1 MMVSETTLGFKLSTT
16 RARITPRA
24 GLALVWRM
32 AQRLGVRA
40 KIARAL
46 GHLKRRQR
54 GFSVV
59 EHALDWV
66 ATFVCGGQSA
76 SDLRVLRADGAALE
90 LAGRAASIAPRTGR
104 EFLSRFDRRSVGR
117 LSQVVGETAAQV
129 GAEARVRTATLDV
142 DATFIESHKR
152 GAKRSYHGEPGY
164 YPMLGFWAE
173 TQACLLGQWRDGNVS
188 PSSGAP
194 LFLAQLVRRLPSGI
208 ERVRVR
214 SDSAWF
220 NHTVM
225 DWCAGHGIEF
235 AITGQKNTH
244 MIDVIEAIAVEQW
257 EPFETGRAGAD
268 QIAETVYSFEHGAHA
283 WRIIVVRAPMRQL
296 EMFEGLYEYRVVIT
310 NMGWD
315 KRRLVR
321 WHRERATSENW
332 IKELKAGFGLEQL
345 PSGRFESNA
354 AYFQL
359 VLLAYNLICALKR
372 LALPAAFALS
382 TIKTLRFHFIHIAA
396 VVVRHARQLVVK
408 LAQGCQHLAVFRR
421 ILAPG

>member
-1 MMVSETTLGFKLSTT
+1 
-16 RARITPRA
+16 
-24 GLALVWRM
+24 
-32 AQRLGVRA
+32 
-40 KIARAL
+40 
-46 GHLKRRQR
+46 LKRRRR

-66 ATFVCGGQSA
+66 ATLVCGGQSA
-76 SDLRVLRADGAALE
+76 SDLRVLRADEAAIE
-90 LAGRAASIAPRTGR
+90 LWGRGASIAPRTGR
-104 EFLSRFDRRSVGR
+104 EFLARFDRRNVGR
-117 LSQVVGETAAQV
+117 LSRVVGETAAQA

-152 GAKRSYHGEPGY
+152 DAKFSYHGEPGY

-173 TQACLLGQWRDGNVS
+173 TQAGLLGQWRDGNVS

-194 LFLAQLVRRLPSGI
+194 LFLAQLVRRLPSSV

-244 MIDVIEAIAVEQW
+244 MLDVIEAVPRQQW
-257 EPFETGRAGAD
+257 EPFERSGAD
-268 QIAETVYSFEHGAHA
+268 EIAETVYSFEHGAGA

-296 EMFEGLYEYRVVIT
+296 EMFDGLYAYRVVIT
-310 NMGWD
+310 NMDWD

-372 LALPAAFALS
+372 LALPAAFAFS

-396 VVVRHARQLVVK
+396 VVVRHARRLIVK
-408 LAQGCQHLAVFRR
+408 LAQGYHHLDVFGRTP
-421 ILAPG
+421 APG